1 MHVIAFED
9 TQMRVETI
17 SYLKRHA
24 ADLDLEEPMVVTQNG
39 TPAYVIES
47 YADRKRRDE
56 AIALIKLLAMGSH
69 EYAQGKHS
77 STGDLKARLSRK
89 FAED

>member
-1 MHVIAFED
+1 
-9 TQMRVETI
+9 MRVETI

-39 TPAYVIES
+39 IPAYVVEY
-47 YADRKRRDE
+47 YAERKRRDE
-56 AIALIKLLAMGSH
+56 AIALVKLLAMGSR

-77 STGDLKARLSRK
+77 DAQEVKARLLKK
-89 FAED
+89 FAKE

>member
-1 MHVIAFED
+1 
-9 TQMRVETI
+9 MRVETI

-39 TPAYVIES
+39 VPAYVVES
-47 YADRKRRDE
+47 YADRKQRDE
-56 AIALIKLLAMGSH
+56 AIALVKLLAIGSR

-77 STGDLKARLSRK
+77 SAEDLKARLLKK
-89 FAED
+89 FSEE